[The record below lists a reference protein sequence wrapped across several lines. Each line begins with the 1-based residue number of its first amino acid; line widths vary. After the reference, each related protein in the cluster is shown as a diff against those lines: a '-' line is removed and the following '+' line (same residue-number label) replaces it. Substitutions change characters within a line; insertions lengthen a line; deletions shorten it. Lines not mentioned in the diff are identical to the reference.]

1 MFKLFLESSTIHG
14 LSYIA
19 STDKL
24 IRIFWVFV
32 VFAGFSGAGL
42 LIYQSFQS
50 WAENPVVTSIE
61 TLPIEEVRFPKVTVC
76 PPKNTFTNLNHDLTN
91 AGKKEI
97 SFEEKEMLLNSFK
110 SHFQNLDYEK
120 TWTEKNAYFE
130 QNKYRNWYMG
140 KSRPP
145 NMTDKSI
152 HVKTCAESGVFSTP
166 FYGQDFNESLF
177 IEKMYFSI
185 EMWNPYVD
193 NAVTN
198 EAMNIQISYDFEESG
213 LEFIGF
219 GGESSLDSVKKN
231 EQRILNNFEAT
242 SVGFSRH
249 WENIRYLNWD
259 NKRFTGMRV
268 TWSYNTSL
276 TTKEDKTQ
284 RSFLGEDLTTLF
296 IKIANLVH
304 KKENEEDIWKAVKK
318 NKMIKGPS
326 TIPFSA
332 KY

>member
-14 LSYIA
+14 LAYIA
-19 STDKL
+19 STKKL
-24 IRIFWVFV
+24 IRLFWVFV
-32 VFAGFSGAGL
+32 VLAGFSGAGL

-152 HVKTCAESGVFSTP
+152 HVKTCTESGVFSTP
-166 FYGQDFNESLF
+166 FFGQDFNENMF

-185 EMWNPYVD
+185 EMWNPYID
-193 NAVTN
+193 NAITS
-198 EAMNIQISYDFEESG
+198 EAIWIQ
-213 LEFIGF
+213 
-219 GGESSLDSVKKN
+219 
-231 EQRILNNFEAT
+231 
-242 SVGFSRH
+242 
-249 WENIRYLNWD
+249 
-259 NKRFTGMRV
+259 
-268 TWSYNTSL
+268 
-276 TTKEDKTQ
+276 
-284 RSFLGEDLTTLF
+284 
-296 IKIANLVH
+296 
-304 KKENEEDIWKAVKK
+304 
-318 NKMIKGPS
+318 
-326 TIPFSA
+326 
-332 KY
+332 